1 MLESIALK
9 FTELAKPL
17 VVPTQGVTV
26 FVGPN
31 NSGKSLALKEVE
43 QYFQHHEKFTTK
55 IVEDFKIIW
64 PTEEQAT
71 RDIEALAQKHPH
83 NREDHFYLGR
93 FNPAGEHESVEHHK
107 SGLIAHLKNQEN
119 YRWIASQFYR
129 FFTIRLDGRTRFELT
144 NDRSQGDLLAPQ
156 AQNVLAHLFRDGELR
171 KQVRDVVYDAFNLYF
186 VIDPTDGGKLRI
198 RLSAAE
204 PMQDKQSLSP
214 AAREFHSKATYIK
227 GVSDGMQAFVGI
239 VTAVYSGDYRVIL
252 IDEPEA
258 FLHPPLARKLGF
270 QLTSVISKRNG
281 VLLASTHSAD
291 FLMGCLQA
299 STSVRVVRLEYSNGK
314 SKGQIVDSTVLT
326 RLFKRPLMRS
336 ANVISA
342 LFHDGVVVTESDNDR
357 VFYAEIY
364 HRLAELEKGYPSLL
378 FVNAQNKQTIQ
389 DIIGP
394 LRKFGVPAAAIV
406 DIDILKDGGKTW
418 TGWLDAIQVPSTLR
432 SGYGVTRGDICKK
445 FVDLRID
452 MKTSGGVGALP
463 APEKSAANQF
473 FDTLDEYGLF
483 SVRKGELETWLRHL
497 GAAGKKTDWTV
508 DVLDKMGSDTLQPGY
523 LMPSTGDAWDF
534 MRKIIA
540 WVKNPARKAT
550 T

>member
-1 MLESIALK
+1 MLESITLK
-9 FTELAKPL
+9 FTEPTKRL

-31 NSGKSLALKEVE
+31 NSGKSLVLKEVE
-43 QYFQHHEKFTTK
+43 QYFQHHEKFPTK
-55 IVEDFKIIW
+55 IVEDVKVIW
-64 PTEEQAT
+64 PTEEQANK
-71 RDIEALAQKHPH
+71 DIAALSQKHPH
-83 NREDHFYLGR
+83 NSEDRFYLVR

-107 SGLIAHLKNQEN
+107 SNLISHLKNQQD

-129 FFTIRLDGRTRFELT
+129 FFTIRLDGRTRFNLA
-144 NDRSQGDLLAPQ
+144 NDRKQGDLLAPQ
-156 AQNVLAHLFRDGELR
+156 AQNVLAHLFRDDELR
-171 KQVRDVVYDAFNLYF
+171 KQVRDVVYEAFNVYF
-186 VIDPTDGGKLRI
+186 VIDPTNGGSLRI
-198 RLSAAE
+198 RLSPLE
-204 PMQDKQSLSP
+204 PTQDEQSLSA
-214 AAREFHSKATYIK
+214 AAREFHGKATYIK
-227 GVSDGMQAFVGI
+227 EASDGMQAFVGI

-258 FLHPPLARKLGF
+258 FLHPPLARKLGY

-299 STSVRVVRLEYSNGK
+299 SASVRVVRLEYSNSK

-326 RLFKRPLMRS
+326 QLFKRPLMRS
-336 ANVISA
+336 ANVVSA

-357 VFYAEIY
+357 VVYAEIY
-364 HRLAELEKGYPSLL
+364 HRLAEQEKGYPSLL

-389 DIIGP
+389 DIVGP
-394 LRKFGVPAAAIV
+394 LRRFGVPAAAIV

-418 TGWLDAIQVPSTLR
+418 TGWLDAIQIPSALHT
-432 SGYGVTRGDICKK
+432 GYGVARGDIHKK
-445 FVDLRID
+445 FVDLGID
-452 MKTSGGVGALP
+452 MKTGGGVSALP
-463 APEKSAANQF
+463 TPEKAAADQL

-483 SVRKGELETWLRHL
+483 TVRKGELETWLKHL
-497 GAAGKKTDWTV
+497 GAVGKKTDWTV
-508 DVLDKMGSDTLQPGY
+508 DVLDKMGGDATQPSY
-523 LMPSTGDAWDF
+523 LKPSTGDAWDF

-540 WVKNPARKAT
+540 WVRNPARKGT